1 MNDRNDLRTR
11 QYPPERVT
19 AAARATYAAFIG
31 AGFVFASWASRIPQ
45 VRDRLQLS
53 PADLGLVL
61 LAIAGGSL
69 VALPLAGTIVHRL
82 DSRRTVAGMSVLL
95 AAGLATVAIGYLTG
109 VVPVL
114 IGLFVLGFGNG
125 AWDVAMNV
133 QGATVERHLGRAIM
147 PRFHAG
153 FSAGTVAGALSG
165 ALMVALG
172 VPVTAHLLVV
182 AAIVAALVPLA
193 VRGFVGDTD
202 QAAAASQSDSADIR
216 SGNALARWREPRTL
230 LVGVVVLAFAF
241 SEGSGNDWINVA
253 LIDGYHAPAVL
264 GTLGFAAFLA
274 AMTAVRW
281 FGAGLLD
288 RFGRVP
294 VLRGL
299 AAVAVT
305 GLLIFVFSPF
315 TPLALVGALLWG
327 AGASLGFPVGMSAAA
342 DEPAAAAGR
351 VSVVASI
358 GYCAFLG
365 GPPLIGFLGDHI
377 TVLRALLAVAVL
389 LAVATLATNALRA
402 RPTDGTDR
410 GSATKPGELSAK
422 K

>member
-11 QYPPERVT
+11 LYPPERVT

-82 DSRRTVAGMSVLL
+82 NSRRTVAGMSVLL

-153 FSAGTVAGALSG
+153 FSAGTVGGALSG

-182 AAIVAALVPLA
+182 AVI
-193 VRGFVGDTD
+193 
-202 QAAAASQSDSADIR
+202 
-216 SGNALARWREPRTL
+216 
-230 LVGVVVLAFAF
+230 
-241 SEGSGNDWINVA
+241 
-253 LIDGYHAPAVL
+253 
-264 GTLGFAAFLA
+264 
-274 AMTAVRW
+274 
-281 FGAGLLD
+281 
-288 RFGRVP
+288 
-294 VLRGL
+294 
-299 AAVAVT
+299 
-305 GLLIFVFSPF
+305 
-315 TPLALVGALLWG
+315 
-327 AGASLGFPVGMSAAA
+327 
-342 DEPAAAAGR
+342 
-351 VSVVASI
+351 
-358 GYCAFLG
+358 
-365 GPPLIGFLGDHI
+365 
-377 TVLRALLAVAVL
+377 VAVL
-389 LAVATLATNALRA
+389 VPPVHPTGLRRSAPVGSRRITGFPGRHERSSRRTGGRSRAGKRRRLHRLLRLPRRAAPHRLSRRPHHRPPRTA
-402 RPTDGTDR
+402 RRRDTARR
-410 GSATKPGELSAK
+410 GHPGHQRTTRPAN
-422 K
+422 